1 MSNSSGLMRIV
12 EYNSTADITVLFVD
26 DGTTK
31 KTTYKHFQEGKVESD
46 YMRNQREK
54 EIQYRKELIEKQRQ
68 ENLEKR
74 DKTGES
80 IILDNG
86 MVATIT
92 RFNTQNDMDVSVGEE
107 IISGITYSS
116 FKNGMKDWVKKY
128 DRRHMVGNVVEN
140 KYNTQAIITGF
151 NEKDLTFD
159 LKLDNGYKF
168 NKKCLEVEYGIF
180 TTPYDKTVGGVGC
193 LGEKYTRESNRKLY
207 QMWYGMLDRV
217 IVQGA
222 KDKKRYAAYEN
233 CSICDRWLNF
243 SNFCDDILSM
253 WYDCDEQLD
262 LDKDIKYKGNKEYAP
277 DKCLL
282 VPHGINQLFSHWKG
296 GRGVTHQVG
305 VQYVTN
311 GKRKGTWE
319 VKPCGAYTFDGKFR
333 TGVHKHFKSEIEAG
347 EYYRKIKHEYVR
359 KVLKSYEGRIPDY
372 VMNYC
377 LRFEFE
383 MDDYSVSSCNGCS
396 DVGE

>member
-92 RFNTQNDMDVSVGEE
+92 RFNTQNDMDVSVSGET
-107 IISGITYSS
+107 ISGISYSS

-180 TTPYDKTVGGVGC
+180 TTPYDKTVGGIGY
-193 LGEKYTRESNRKLY
+193 LGEKYIPQDYKKIY
-207 QMWYGMLDRV
+207 IMWNGLLDRV
-217 IVQGA
+217 IIQSA

-319 VKPCGAYTFDGKFR
+319 VKPCGVYTFDGKFR

-383 MDDYSVSSCNGCS
+383 MDDYLIRSCNGCG

>member
-92 RFNTQNDMDVSVGEE
+92 RFNTQNDMDVSVGGET
-107 IISGITYSS
+107 ISGISYSS

-180 TTPYDKTVGGVGC
+180 TTPYDKTVGGIGY
-193 LGEKYTRESNRKLY
+193 LGEKYIPQDYKKIY
-207 QMWYGMLDRV
+207 IMWNGLLDRV
-217 IVQGA
+217 IIQSA

-319 VKPCGAYTFDGKFR
+319 VKPCGVYTFDGKFR

>member
-1 MSNSSGLMRIV
+1 MSNNSGLMRIV

-26 DGTTK
+26 DETTK

-92 RFNTQNDMDVSVGEE
+92 RFNNQNDMDVSISGE
-107 IISGITYSS
+107 IISGITYPS
-116 FKNGMKDWVKKY
+116 FKNGMKDWVKEY
-128 DRRHMVGNVVEN
+128 DREHMVGNVVEN

-168 NKKCLEVEYGIF
+168 NKKCLEVEDGIF
-180 TTPYDKTVGGVGC
+180 TTPYDKTVGGVGY

-217 IVQGA
+217 YLRQYLVKNYTTY
-222 KDKKRYAAYEN
+222 KD
-233 CSICDRWLNF
+233 CFVCDRWFNF
-243 SNFCDDILSM
+243 SNFCDDVLSM

-282 VPHGINQLFSHWKG
+282 VPHNVNILFANW
-296 GRGVTHQVG
+296 R
-305 VQYVTN
+305 
-311 GKRKGTWE
+311 E
-319 VKPCGAYTFDGKFR
+319 
-333 TGVHKHFKSEIEAG
+333 SEDEAG
-347 EYYRKIKHEYVR
+347 EYYRKIKYEYVR

-383 MDDYSVSSCNGCS
+383 VDDGLVGGSDGCS
-396 DVGE
+396 DVGDVKDVGE

>member
-1 MSNSSGLMRIV
+1 
-12 EYNSTADITVLFVD
+12 
-26 DGTTK
+26 
-31 KTTYKHFQEGKVESD
+31 
-46 YMRNQREK
+46 
-54 EIQYRKELIEKQRQ
+54 
-68 ENLEKR
+68 
-74 DKTGES
+74 
-80 IILDNG
+80 

-92 RFNTQNDMDVSVGEE
+92 RFNNQNDMDVSISGE
-107 IISGITYSS
+107 IISGITYPS
-116 FKNGMKDWVKKY
+116 FKNGMKDWVKEY
-128 DRRHMVGNVVEN
+128 DREHMVGNVVKN
-140 KYNTQAIITGF
+140 KHNTKAIILSF
-151 NEKDLTFD
+151 NKKDLTFD

-180 TTPYDKTVGGVGC
+180 TTPYDKTVGGVGY
-193 LGEKYTRESNRKLY
+193 LGEKYTRESNKRLY

-243 SNFCDDILSM
+243 SNFCNDVLNV

-296 GRGVTHQVG
+296 GRGVPHQVG

-383 MDDYSVSSCNGCS
+383 MDDYLIRSCNGCG